1 MDLLSGSW
9 PGELY
14 SFAWEDGVFGNAT
27 AILGEDG
34 EPLII
39 GKATNAAAIDW
50 DGDGDQD
57 LVAGEFWGGVYVLDN
72 KGGEDLP
79 RFSNGGVVTIDGFDL
94 KGLGGHSG
102 VSVADW
108 DGDGR
113 ADLLFGTDTGA
124 VHWVPDTSE
133 QAGFQPG
140 FPRQLLPPRSAVA
153 KNDFVQ
159 QVGSRTKISVCD
171 WNGDGRQDL
180 LVGDMQQGSGFQ
192 ADINGGSS
200 LIPRDDLTQDQR
212 ARFDAIQDL
221 MADLSRQFDAA
232 VNDRSFWG
240 DGWSDQEQ
248 EEKAQARVS
257 AIFEQME
264 PLEKEREALADRV
277 EGDTHGYVWVCL
289 RK

>member
-14 SFAWEDGVFGNAT
+14 SFPWEDGAFKNA
-27 AILGEDG
+27 APILGEDG
-34 EPLII
+34 EPLVI
-39 GKATNAAAIDW
+39 GNATNAAAIDW

-72 KGGEDLP
+72 KGGEGLP
-79 RFSNGGVVTIDGFDL
+79 RFSKGDAVRIDGFDL

-124 VHWVPDTSE
+124 VHWVPDTSGD
-133 QAGFQPG
+133 AGIQPG

-153 KNDFVQ
+153 KNGVANR
-159 QVGSRTKISVCD
+159 VGSRVKVSVCD

-192 ADINGGSS
+192 PDIQGGSS
-200 LIPRDDLTQDQR
+200 LVPRDDLTEDQR
-212 ARFDAIQDL
+212 ARFDAIKDL
-221 MADLSRQFDAA
+221 MADLSDQFEAA
-232 VNDRSFWG
+232 VDDRSFWG
-240 DGWSDQEQ
+240 DGWSDQRRAQ
-248 EEKAQARVS
+248 EAQTRVS
-257 AIFEQME
+257 AIYDRME
-264 PLEKEREALADRV
+264 PLEEEREALAVRV
-277 EGDTHGYVWVCL
+277 DGDTHGYVWVCI